1 MVVIATQ
8 RPSLVRYADQ
18 MVVLQEGR
26 VVEKGPPSEVLPS
39 PLLGPTMMMGGG
51 RGGGGGGEYHH
62 EFFPPLPAPQQQQQ
76 EQQGGYAQTH
86 TYNRQ
91 EQQGGGGGGGRSSF
105 LPSARGPVRW
115 GGGSTASYSDGED
128 DIYLFDR

>member
-8 RPSLVRYADQ
+8 RPSLGRYADQ
-18 MVVLQEGR
+18 VVVLQEGK
-26 VVEKGPPSEVLPS
+26 VVEKGRPSEVLPS
-39 PLLGPTMMMGGG
+39 PLLGPTMGVG
-51 RGGGGGGEYHH
+51 RGGGEYQ
-62 EFFPPLPAPQQQQQ
+62 EFPPLPAQQQQQ
-76 EQQGGYAQTH
+76 QQQQAAYTH

-91 EQQGGGGGGGRSSF
+91 EQQGRGSSF

-115 GGGSTASYSDGED
+115 GGGSTTSYSDGED